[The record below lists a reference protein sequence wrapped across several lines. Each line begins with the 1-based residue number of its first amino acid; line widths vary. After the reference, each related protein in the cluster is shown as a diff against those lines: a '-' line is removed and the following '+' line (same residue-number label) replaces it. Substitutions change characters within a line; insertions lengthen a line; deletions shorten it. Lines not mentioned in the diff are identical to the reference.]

1 MWAIKTGEFLG
12 WKFENVWDGVLGI
25 VKAPQETSINIKIQ
39 IWDSV
44 PAGLLGVSTGWYK
57 ADTGDDGHK
66 KYIQICYCALGQFIL
81 RLIPHLTEV
90 VENQVAVFRFGNSC
104 LLCKQAG
111 KSVKSPVRNPTGRD
125 EKSSVANK
133 GNPIPSGVYHDWQK
147 PGGISSPSV
156 AGILKYICMQL
167 PKLRIRYSF
176 AMITLKL
183 TSFSRNVSQENLMG
197 LSLPISEIV
206 LSPCYPGSV
215 DALAHRPSIC
225 WL

>member
-39 IWDSV
+39 IWDSL
-44 PAGLLGVSTGWYK
+44 PAGLLGVSTRWYE

-66 KYIQICYCALGQFIL
+66 KYIQISYCALGQFIL
-81 RLIPHLTEV
+81 RLVPHLTEV

-156 AGILKYICMQL
+156 AGILKDCL
-167 PKLRIRYSF
+167 
-176 AMITLKL
+176 
-183 TSFSRNVSQENLMG
+183 E
-197 LSLPISEIV
+197 
-206 LSPCYPGSV
+206 
-215 DALAHRPSIC
+215 DALGTALPWLRKRKRLFLRKYFSIKSFGPFTSYFRNSAFS
-225 WL
+225 L